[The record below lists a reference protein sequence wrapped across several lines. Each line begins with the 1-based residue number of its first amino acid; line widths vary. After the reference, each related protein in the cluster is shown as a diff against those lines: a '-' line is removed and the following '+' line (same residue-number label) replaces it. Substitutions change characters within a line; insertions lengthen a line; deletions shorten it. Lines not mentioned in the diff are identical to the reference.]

1 MQQKRQMP
9 PFAIPKIYIS
19 RQIEFSLVLYL
30 KLRHFHTQGIRRTL
44 TSATGASLSHRF
56 GTCIFDKSACRQTA
70 ILGRELLDAFG
81 VRGCGSV
88 MPARKRSVATLTLHA
103 IALIPP
109 IFDQFV
115 MLRLTGHL
123 LLIHHSEFD
132 PESPFYVIA
141 SEAKQSPSCVFI
153 YTIAYIAPYRKVR
166 NAWIFE
172 ILANPYIVIS

>member
-1 MQQKRQMP
+1 MP

-19 RQIEFSLVLYL
+19 LQIEFSLVLYL

-123 LLIHHSEFD
+123 LLIRHCER
-132 PESPFYVIA
+132 
-141 SEAKQSPSCVFI
+141 SEAITVLCFYLYYRLHSPVPKGSERLDF
-153 YTIAYIAPYRKVR
+153 
-166 NAWIFE
+166 
-172 ILANPYIVIS
+172 